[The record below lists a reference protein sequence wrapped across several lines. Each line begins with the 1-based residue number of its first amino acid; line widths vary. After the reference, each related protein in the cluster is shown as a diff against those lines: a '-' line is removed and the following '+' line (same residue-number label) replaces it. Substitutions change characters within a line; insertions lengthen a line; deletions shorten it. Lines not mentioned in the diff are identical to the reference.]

1 MKKKIFL
8 IIFSFLLI
16 FNFALAQIFYF
27 SSKNSSNGLMIG
39 VEVFDQKTK
48 SSIKP
53 LGYSYEWTLPDIS
66 LEPQKTKINLFF
78 SFLPKLDNFFFLNL
92 KITKPFTQETYFVKN
107 QKIFLS
113 KPKAKIVRK
122 THEGILL
129 PLLGKLKRGD
139 SLTVITKDFA
149 SKNLTYVWE
158 FNGVFVSNEKEIK
171 ADDLKEKSG
180 TIKVKVFGE
189 DLKEKVEDFQTIQIE

>member
-8 IIFSFLLI
+8 IIFSFLFI
-16 FNFALAQIFYF
+16 FNFTLAQIFYF
-27 SSKNSSNGLMIG
+27 SSKNGSKGLMIG

-53 LGYSYEWTLPDIS
+53 LGYNYEWTLPEIS
-66 LEPQKTKINLFF
+66 LEPQKTKVNIFF
-78 SFLPKLDNFFFLNL
+78 SFLPKLDKFFFLNL
-92 KITKPFTQETYFVKN
+92 KITKPFSEEAYFVKN
-107 QKIFLS
+107 QKIFL
-113 KPKAKIVRK
+113 PEPRVKIVRK

-129 PLLGKLKRGD
+129 PLLGKLKRDD

-149 SKNLTYVWE
+149 SENLTYLWE
-158 FNGVFVSNEKEIK
+158 FNGVFVSNEKEISTS
-171 ADDLKEKSG
+171 DLKEKSG

-189 DLKEKVEDFQTIQIE
+189 DLKEMVVDFQIIQIE

>member
-8 IIFSFLLI
+8 IISSFLLI

-27 SSKNSSNGLMIG
+27 SSKNNSDGLMIG

-66 LEPQKTKINLFF
+66 LEPQKTNINLFF
-78 SFLPKLDNFFFLNL
+78 SFLPKLDNFLFLNL
-92 KITKPFTQETYFVKN
+92 KITKPFTNEVYFVKN

-113 KPKAKIVRK
+113 EPKIKIVLK
-122 THEGILL
+122 TNEGLLL
-129 PLLGKLKRGD
+129 PFLGKLKRGD

-158 FNGVFVSNEKEIK
+158 FSGIFLSNEKEIS
-171 ADDLKEKSG
+171 ADYLKEKSG

-189 DLKEKVEDFQTIQIE
+189 YLREKVEDFQTIQIE